1 MLFDIASYYKI
12 FNGCG
17 ESGLEFMYGW
27 VSDYY
32 LCKDMSRYKIS
43 LFSPVLTAKYLCL
56 TFFYWLAIH
65 SNRYWPHN
73 IGFLLPPICPH
84 LRPRKFQ
91 IISPRLYLQG
101 MENLKPLR
109 VHAAFNSPSK
119 ELNIIL
125 EFSFILYIL
134 IVKFEEKGGIEC

>member
-1 MLFDIASYYKI
+1 
-12 FNGCG
+12 
-17 ESGLEFMYGW
+17 
-27 VSDYY
+27 
-32 LCKDMSRYKIS
+32 
-43 LFSPVLTAKYLCL
+43 
-56 TFFYWLAIH
+56 
-65 SNRYWPHN
+65 
-73 IGFLLPPICPH
+73 
-84 LRPRKFQ
+84 
-91 IISPRLYLQG
+91 